1 MASLS
6 GQMVILLL
14 DTMGTSNISRCISSI
29 ISSSNSISSSSSS
42 LTTHS
47 SRWRTTP
54 TTLTPKNTC
63 PRGTGLPTLQMVT
76 SMQCQANLAND

>member
-6 GQMVILLL
+6 GQMGILLL
-14 DTMGTSNISRCISSI
+14 DTMGTRNISRCISSI
-29 ISSSNSISSSSSS
+29 ISNSNSISSSSHI
-42 LTTHS
+42 THS

-76 SMQCQANLAND
+76 SMQCQANLASD